1 MSLLFFPDWFIAYA
15 NAASLLIV
23 GYLAETEY
31 ISRIALFT
39 NGVALT
45 VHTVINLDGGVF
57 GSGILGILV
66 SIYALIGFC
75 AGTVGIIAY
84 RNQESLPGIYYDLN
98 YFAYRSV
105 TVAAVIL
112 ITGVLQHLL

>member
-1 MSLLFFPDWFIAYA
+1 MSLLFFPDWLVGYA
-15 NAASLLIV
+15 NAGALLVV

-31 ISRIALFT
+31 VSRIALFT

-45 VHTVINLDGGVF
+45 VHVVVNLDGGFF
-57 GSGILGILV
+57 GSGILGLLV
-66 SIYALIGFC
+66 SLYALIGFC

-84 RNQESLPGIYYDLN
+84 WGQESLPEIYYNLN

-105 TVAAVIL
+105 TVATVIL
-112 ITGVLQHLL
+112 VTGVLQHVL